1 MIRDRKPRRRTIWVI
16 SLCCALAGLALIG
29 LQLNR
34 AQLWEERGVYTGWHV
49 QAHILTGR
57 CRLLDRT
64 GVVRAS
70 GTQDACSAAL
80 VRARADQG
88 LATVSDHLVVLLHG
102 MGRSPWI
109 FKKMEAALR
118 QAGYETV
125 AVAYPSLTRDLDGHA
140 DHLQALLDG
149 LGGARRVSFV
159 THSLGGIVLREAL
172 AREAAWQE
180 RLEVGRVV
188 MLAPPN
194 QGSELAS
201 ALDDWRLYHAIG
213 GPSAGQ
219 MVKGSTF
226 AVPPPRVEI
235 GIIAG
240 GQAGGKGFNP
250 FLSADNDGIVTVAET
265 ELQAARDWLVV
276 PAIHTLIASHP
287 ETIAAT
293 LAFLEKGRFR

>member
-1 MIRDRKPRRRTIWVI
+1 MTRNKKPLRKKIGVI
-16 SLCCALAGLALIG
+16 ALCCALAGLVLLG

-34 AQLWEERGVYTGWHV
+34 TQLWEERGAYAGWHV

-57 CRLLDRT
+57 CRLLDRD
-64 GVVRAS
+64 GAVRAS
-70 GTQDACSAAL
+70 GIQDACSAAL
-80 VRARADQG
+80 ARARADQG
-88 LATVSDHLVVLLHG
+88 LAPVSDHLVVLLHG

-109 FKKMEAALR
+109 FKKMESALR

-125 AVAYPSLTRDLDGHA
+125 AVAYPSLTKDLEGHA
-140 DHLQALLDG
+140 DHLQVLLEG
-149 LGGARRVSFV
+149 LQDVRRVSFV

-180 RLEVGRVV
+180 RLEIGRVV

-219 MVKGSTF
+219 MVKGTAF
-226 AVPPPRVEI
+226 AVPPPQVEI
-235 GIIAG
+235 ASSPAAG
-240 GQAGGKGFNP
+240 R
-250 FLSADNDGIVTVAET
+250 
-265 ELQAARDWLVV
+265 AARRAW
-276 PAIHTLIASHP
+276 TASTP
-287 ETIAAT
+287 SSRPTTTES
-293 LAFLEKGRFR
+293 

>member
-1 MIRDRKPRRRTIWVI
+1 MNRNRKPLRRKIGAI
-16 SLCCALAGLALIG
+16 ALCCALAGLVLLG

-34 AQLWEERGVYTGWHV
+34 TQLWEERGAYAGWHV

-57 CRLLDRT
+57 CRLLDRS

-80 VRARADQG
+80 ARIRADQG
-88 LATVSDHLVVLLHG
+88 LEPVSDHMVVLLHG
-102 MGRSPWI
+102 LGRSPWI
-109 FKKMEAALR
+109 FKKMETALQ

-125 AVAYPSLTRDLDGHA
+125 AVAYPSLTKDLEGHA
-140 DHLQALLDG
+140 DHLQALLEG
-149 LGGARRVSFV
+149 LEDVRRVSFV

-180 RLEVGRVV
+180 RLEIGRVV

-219 MVKGSTF
+219 MVKDTVF
-226 AVPPPRVEI
+226 AVPPPHVEI
-235 GIIAG
+235 GVIAG
-240 GQAGGKGFNP
+240 GRAGGDGFNP
-250 FLSADNDGIVTVAET
+250 FLSANNDGIITVAET
-265 ELQAARDWLVV
+265 ELRSASDRLVV
-276 PAIHTLIASHP
+276 PAIHTLIANHP
-287 ETIAAT
+287 ETITAT
-293 LAFLEKGRFR
+293 LAFLEKGRFH